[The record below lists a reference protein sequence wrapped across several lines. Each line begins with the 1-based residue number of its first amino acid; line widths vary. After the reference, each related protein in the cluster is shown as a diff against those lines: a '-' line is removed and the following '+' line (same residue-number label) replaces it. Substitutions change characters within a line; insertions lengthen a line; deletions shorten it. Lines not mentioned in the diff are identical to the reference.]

1 RWRVIRPPRRLASR
15 RPDAGVTGNFY
26 PLPRRSSERNVCPD
40 GPPCPSLAIPPMI
53 AALKPRPKRG
63 FLFSAA
69 RTASPLSTK
78 LYERTKKA
86 AGAATLN
93 RVECPPQLIGQWFY
107 RGSPCPVLHR
117 CC

>member
-63 FLFSAA
+63 FLFSPDRGPRHVGARHTTSRKSRAADGKLLRKSVRREVALHCKIGYDAA
-69 RTASPLSTK
+69 R
-78 LYERTKKA
+78 
-86 AGAATLN
+86 N
-93 RVECPPQLIGQWFY
+93 
-107 RGSPCPVLHR
+107 
-117 CC
+117 